1 MIRRKRSR
9 EEQTMPTATIRGA
22 TIAYEVLG
30 KSGPWFAL
38 SPGGRRAKEE
48 VKKLAQRIADGGFRV
63 LIYDRRNCGASDVV
77 LEGEDSEYEI
87 WADDLHELM
96 KQLNALPA
104 YIGGASSGCRLSML
118 FALRHPDAVKGL
130 LLTRIT
136 GGAFACNRLAE
147 NYYGQYAKAAASGGM
162 AAVCETEHWRER
174 IAANPANRARLMGI
188 DPMRFIASFARWA
201 ESFSSAANLPMIG
214 ATEQDLRS
222 IKVPTLVIPG
232 HDRTHNRATGMRA
245 GKLIPGAEI
254 YDLMGEDVDADLAV
268 EAWDEKEAELAQLHI
283 DFMRRAEQKRAA

>member
-1 MIRRKRSR
+1 
-9 EEQTMPTATIRGA
+9 MPTAKIRGA
-22 TIAYEVLG
+22 TIVYDVLG
-30 KSGPWFAL
+30 TSGPWYAL
-38 SPGGRRAKEE
+38 SPGGRRSGEE
-48 VKKLAQRIADGGFRV
+48 VRSLARRTADGGFRV

-77 LEGEDSEYEI
+77 LEGDESEYEI
-87 WADDLHELM
+87 WADDLYALM

-147 NYYGQYAKAAASGGM
+147 NYYGQFMTAAEEGGM
-162 AAVCETEHWRER
+162 AAVCATEHWRDR
-174 IAANPANRARLMGI
+174 IAANPANRARIMAME
-188 DPMRFIASFARWA
+188 PERFIASFARWREPFA
-201 ESFSSAANLPMIG
+201 TGATLPMIG

-254 YDLMGEDVDADLAV
+254 VDVMGEDVDADLAV
-268 EAWDEKEAELAQLHI
+268 EAWEEKEGELASLFI
-283 DFMRRAEQKRAA
+283 DFMRRAERKHAA